1 MRLDLYT
8 LKLFVSVIDHG
19 SIAAAAQHEHIAVS
33 ALSKRLADMERHI
46 GVSVLLRKA
55 RGVEATATGLT
66 VAAKA
71 RGLLR
76 MADELI
82 EEIGDLA
89 QGISGH
95 IRVAA
100 NISALTQFLPRDLLS
115 FQRAQPNIEVDIE
128 ERISTQVIKA
138 VADNQAD
145 IGICIPQD
153 LASYDLKV
161 YSYHH
166 DALSLVV
173 PQDHPLAAREL
184 TTLDE
189 ALDFDFIGMHKGSA
203 LNALLMREASRLQR
217 KLRLKMHMTSFDA
230 VVAMVRGGMGIGVIP
245 AGVIDAMGRP
255 SRLKFL
261 KLAEP
266 WARRDL
272 VLCVR
277 NESTLPACASLL
289 LMHLRASA
297 SQQAPSLAVAA

>member
-1 MRLDLYT
+1 VRLDLYT

-19 SIAAAAQHEHIAVS
+19 SIAAAAQREHIAVS
-33 ALSKRLADMERHI
+33 ALSKRLADMERQF
-46 GVSVLLRKA
+46 GLSVLLRKA
-55 RGVEATATGLT
+55 RGVEATATGLM

-71 RGLLR
+71 RVLLR

-89 QGISGH
+89 DGVSGH

-115 FQRAQPNIEVDIE
+115 FQRAQPNIEVDID
-128 ERISTQVIKA
+128 ERISTAVMKA

-153 LASYDLKV
+153 LSSYDLKV

-166 DALSLVV
+166 DALTLVV
-173 PQDHPLAAREL
+173 PEDHPLADREQASL
-184 TTLDE
+184 EE
-189 ALDFDFIGMHKGSA
+189 ALEYDFIGMHKGSA
-203 LNALLMREASRLQR
+203 LNELLIREASRLKR
-217 KLRLKMHMTSFDA
+217 KLRLKMQVSSYDA

-245 AGVIDAMGRP
+245 AGVIDALDRP
-255 SRLKFL
+255 SRLKFV
-261 KLAEP
+261 KLLEP

-277 NESTLPACASLL
+277 DELALPASASLL

-297 SQQAPSLAVAA
+297 GHHSPAVGLA